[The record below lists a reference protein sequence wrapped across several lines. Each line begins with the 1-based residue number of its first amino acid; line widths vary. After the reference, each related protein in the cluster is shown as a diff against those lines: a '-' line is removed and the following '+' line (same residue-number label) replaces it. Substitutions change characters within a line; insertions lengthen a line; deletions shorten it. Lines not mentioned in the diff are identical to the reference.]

1 MNLMPRS
8 FLPILLF
15 SLVTLACTAGPGA
28 TGSSGPGATPTP
40 TAPPTTGTTPSP
52 TPSPAPSLNPTATPA
67 PPSPFQSP
75 SLTPRAVNSP
85 AQAAALV
92 FASDPRWAQM
102 VPLRPDLIGASMW
115 YEAFEAIDGYAVVIT
130 AGSGDCESGCI
141 ERHVWNY
148 HVDHDAAISL
158 TGEEGDDV
166 DVEPVAGGP
175 GSARVTVQ
183 LTAGPVCP
191 VEQVPPNPKCED
203 RAVANAEVV
212 IRDTSGVEVGRATS
226 NGDGIVAFDLSAGA
240 YYAEAQPV
248 EGLMGTPEAQ
258 AFSVVGGGAAGLL
271 MGYDTGIR

>member
-1 MNLMPRS
+1 MNLIPRS
-8 FLPILLF
+8 LLPILLF
-15 SLVTLACTAGPGA
+15 SLVTLACTTGPGA
-28 TGSSGPGATPTP
+28 TGSPGPSATPTP
-40 TAPPTTGTTPSP
+40 TTRPTTGATPGATPSP
-52 TPSPAPSLNPTATPA
+52 TPTDTPA

-75 SLTPRAVNSP
+75 SLTPRAVNSA

-102 VPLRPDLIGASMW
+102 VPLRPDLVGASMW
-115 YEAFEAIDGYAVVIT
+115 YEAFEVVDGYTVVIT
-130 AGSGDCESGCI
+130 AGSGDCQAGCI

-148 HVDHDAAISL
+148 SVTHVAAISL

-175 GSARVTVQ
+175 GPARVTVQ

-191 VEQVPPNPKCED
+191 VEQVPPDPNCAA
-203 RAVANAEVV
+203 RAVGNGEVV

-248 EGLMGTPEAQ
+248 QGLMGTPEAQ
-258 AFSVVGGGAAGLL
+258 AFAVVGGGAAGLL